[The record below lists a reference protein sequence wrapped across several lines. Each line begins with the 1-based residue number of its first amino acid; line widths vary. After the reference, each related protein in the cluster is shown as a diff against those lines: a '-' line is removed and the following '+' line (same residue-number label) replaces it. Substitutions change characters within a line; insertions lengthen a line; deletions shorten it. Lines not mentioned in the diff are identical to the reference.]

1 MEQLKMKIGPK
12 GQVVI
17 PGMFRKRFHLFP
29 GTEVIF
35 EQKDDA
41 LFINKPLKNIENIA
55 RKIAFAGKSLVR
67 YDPHQAH
74 DEELKERL
82 G

>member
-1 MEQLKMKIGPK
+1 MRIGPK

-29 GTEVIF
+29 GTEVLF
-35 EQKDDA
+35 EQKNDT
-41 LFINKPLKNIENIA
+41 LFINKPIENIEDIA
-55 RKIAFAGKSLVR
+55 RKIAFAGKSVVK
-67 YDPHQAH
+67 YNSHQAH

-82 G
+82 E